1 MNNVTSQIKGLV
13 SNSKE
18 PIGRVAKN
26 TFEGTLV
33 FLPVFGTVA
42 AVARACKLSPKD
54 ENTQGKFRYRIPG
67 DVIDGKCPYIPGG
80 AV

>member
-1 MNNVTSQIKGLV
+1 MKKVTSQIKGLI
-13 SNSKE
+13 SNSKK
-18 PIGRVAKN
+18 PIGRLAKN

-33 FLPVFGTVA
+33 FLPFLGTAA
-42 AVARACKLSPKD
+42 AVARACKLSPKE
-54 ENTQGKFRYRIPG
+54 ENSQSKLRFRIPG